1 MERRLQIHNTQYR
14 GKHDVH
20 LLFVML
26 LTVMGALTFLTVIV
40 PDGDLASDLPYEIS
54 RTP

>member
-1 MERRLQIHNTQYR
+1 MERQLKIHNNQYR
-14 GKHDVH
+14 GKHDVQ

-40 PDGDLASDLPYEIS
+40 PDGELVSDVSYEIS